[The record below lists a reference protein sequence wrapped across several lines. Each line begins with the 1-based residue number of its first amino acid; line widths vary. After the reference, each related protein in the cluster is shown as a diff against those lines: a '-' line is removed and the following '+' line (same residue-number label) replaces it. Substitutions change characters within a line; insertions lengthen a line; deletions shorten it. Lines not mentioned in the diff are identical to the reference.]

1 MSSSPP
7 QGTYAWQ
14 ERQKRAGRMLG
25 EVVVSDVDEAMAE
38 ADRLEQSLRA
48 EIDNASKQS

>member
-1 MSSSPP
+1 MP
-7 QGTYAWQ
+7 
-14 ERQKRAGRMLG
+14 G

-48 EIDNASKQS
+48 EIDNANKQS

>member
-1 MSSSPP
+1 MSSSP

-14 ERQKRAGRMLG
+14 ERQKRVERTPG

-48 EIDNASKQS
+48 EIDNANKQS